1 MALFDFNSA
10 EGKQLI
16 RNLYAYG
23 FKLYKSLYQSEI
35 NERGKSYKDYVIQ
48 ALENRLRE
56 IDGYDPSKGPLEYFL
71 KYHIIRRA
79 LYNDLPPAVKKEY
92 MEWQEKAK
100 VSEAPLILPQ
110 PVAVQEVANE
120 ELAFFTLSEGD
131 RATLFTEIERLIGND
146 DVVKR
151 IYVAVAHNS
160 FNFGDR
166 AEICEAYNMTEKEF
180 DNGKRRLRTILRN
193 AFKSLKLI

>member
-1 MALFDFNSA
+1 MALFDFNSP

-16 RNLYAYG
+16 KNLYAYAWE
-23 FKLYKSLYQSEI
+23 LYKGLYQSEV
-35 NERGKSYKDYVIQ
+35 NGRGKSYKDYVIQ

-56 IDGYDPSKGPLEYFL
+56 TDGYDPLKGPLEYYL

-92 MEWQEKAK
+92 MEWREKAK
-100 VSEAPLILPQ
+100 VSEAPLILPE
-110 PVAVQEVANE
+110 PVEVQEMPDE
-120 ELAFFTLSEGD
+120 ELPFFTLSEGD
-131 RATLFTEIERLIGND
+131 RATLFAEIERLIGND

-151 IYVAVAHNS
+151 IYVAIAHNS

-166 AEICEAYNMTEKEF
+166 AEICEAYHMTKNEF
-180 DNGKRRLRTILRN
+180 DNGRRRLKTILRN
-193 AFKSLKLI
+193 AFKNLKLI